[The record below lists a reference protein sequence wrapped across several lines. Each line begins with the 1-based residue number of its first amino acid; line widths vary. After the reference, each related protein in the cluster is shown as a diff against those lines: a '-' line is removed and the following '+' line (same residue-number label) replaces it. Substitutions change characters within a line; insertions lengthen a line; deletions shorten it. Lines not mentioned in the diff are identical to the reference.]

1 VGLCQGTL
9 PRDAFQ
15 HYVGQ
20 DFFYLGA
27 YLESY
32 ATALERVDAE
42 ADPETHAVISRLHR
56 ACQDET
62 GLHSAYCAKWGVDPT
77 VAEPSEPCLAYVNF
91 LLGVVRSG
99 APVHEILVA
108 MLPCTRLYAW
118 LGRLMLLADGQ
129 RNQYGAWVMNYGTED
144 FQALAATKEAMIDRI
159 CPQDSATYQ
168 KLLGYYREAMRQEVN
183 FWGAHPGLHLQRMNL
198 GAVEVDPSYGLSAEQ
213 LQQVANAAAACK
225 GNATDG
231 KAPMSIRLSPGWRLT
246 ISGPTAAVP
255 SSTARPL
262 FHVPRD
268 GATGRLLDDAPG
280 EYTATGWHE
289 TLAFLTS

>member
-1 VGLCQGTL
+1 MSEDYLRCCCEPCRKSPGL
-9 PRDAFQ
+9 
-15 HYVGQ
+15 Q

-144 FQALAATKEAMIDRI
+144 FQVRRLRFSDGLHTAQMDTV
-159 CPQDSATYQ
+159 
-168 KLLGYYREAMRQEVN
+168 AMR
-183 FWGAHPGLHLQRMNL
+183 GR
-198 GAVEVDPSYGLSAEQ
+198 
-213 LQQVANAAAACK
+213 
-225 GNATDG
+225 
-231 KAPMSIRLSPGWRLT
+231 
-246 ISGPTAAVP
+246 SGSCRRRWP
-255 SSTARPL
+255 
-262 FHVPRD
+262 PR
-268 GATGRLLDDAPG
+268 RRR
-280 EYTATGWHE
+280 
-289 TLAFLTS
+289 